1 MLSRIWGFIRMLV
14 QRCTLEQHKLIILI
28 SVTKPAL
35 ESGDFQTSFSQRQ
48 YRALVDTGAVRSVLS
63 RSVIGELNL
72 MRTGHMQF
80 SSLHGPQTHSRY
92 LAGIGLWA
100 KRIDSDES
108 SSRYGDA
115 ELSLYTLEQPF
126 EVVDMEN
133 NANFDMILG
142 FDIMKTFSF
151 NFDASRQ
158 MFEIVIKR

>member
-1 MLSRIWGFIRMLV
+1 MLV
-14 QRCTLEQHKLIILI
+14 QRCTLEQHKLLI
-28 SVTKPAL
+28 PVSVTKPIL
-35 ESGDFQTSFSQRQ
+35 NSGSFQGSFSGQQ

-92 LAGIGLWA
+92 LAGIGLWV
-100 KRIDSDES
+100 KRVDSNEDS
-108 SSRYGDA
+108 LRFDAA
-115 ELSLYTLEQPF
+115 ELSLFSMEEPF

-142 FDIMKTFSF
+142 FDILKSFSF
-151 NFDASRQ
+151 SFDTARQ
-158 MFEIVIKR
+158 VFEIIVKR